1 MKKVLTILQAILLP
15 LLLIAGLVFLV
26 LWTAGP
32 LREIPHLHLNS
43 GRLRLS
49 SAILLG
55 GALLSLAFALLAA
68 VYLLF
73 NLRAPLYRLLL
84 PLLAFAA
91 LCAVCRFCFLGGTK
105 PMCYSYT
112 ESVEDFHAESDP
124 ENFRVRNQLLISPE
138 KAKGVT
144 AYQHY
149 SDGESEAELVTV
161 TFRVSEYGREAARF
175 RAMDLTAFQVED
187 WLCYD
192 LEENGVRYQV
202 RLNKLTHQAV
212 YCRFVNGEN
221 LPALA
226 PQPLEEPEPEP
237 ETPPKSETTDATGS
251 L

>member
-26 LWTAGP
+26 FWTAGP
-32 LREIPHLHLNS
+32 LREIPHLHLNP

-68 VYLLF
+68 VYTLF

-112 ESVEDFHAESDP
+112 ESVEDFRAESDP
-124 ENFRVRNQLLISPE
+124 ENFRVRDQLLISQE

-161 TFRVSEYGREAARF
+161 TFRMSEYGRETARF